1 MAGTQKYSA
10 ERVATALEESK
21 GMVSVAA
28 KKLGCHPDTV
38 RNYARRYQSVS
49 KALEEAREGM
59 LDAAELALYGAVVRG
74 EAWAV
79 CFYLKTQAKDRGYV
93 EKQQVEVL
101 LQQELEAALEAL
113 EDGLEPDEFRKVAGI
128 MVRLGEAR

>member
-93 EKQQVEVL
+93 EHQKVEVL
-101 LQQELEAALEAL
+101 VQQELEAALEAL
-113 EDGLEPDEFRKVAGI
+113 EDGLEPDEFRRVAAI
-128 MVRLGEAR
+128 LARLGD

>member
-79 CFYLKTQAKDRGYV
+79 CFYLKTQGKSRGYV
-93 EKQQVEVL
+93 ERQQVEVL
-101 LQQELEAALEAL
+101 VQQELEAALEAL
-113 EDGLEPDEFRKVAGI
+113 EDGLEPEEFRKVAAI
-128 MVRLGEAR
+128 LVRLAD